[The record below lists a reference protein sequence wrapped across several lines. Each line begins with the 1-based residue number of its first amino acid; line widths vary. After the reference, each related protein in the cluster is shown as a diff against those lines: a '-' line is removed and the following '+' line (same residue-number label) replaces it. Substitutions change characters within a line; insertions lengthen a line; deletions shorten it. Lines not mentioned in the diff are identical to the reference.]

1 MDLEQSLAREAPGC
15 EDRPPVALAPGH
27 NGVCR
32 AEAAGTAGAAVAA
45 DPDPA
50 ALLAAIATRRD
61 REAFKQLFAQFAP
74 RVKAFARRSGADGQV
89 AEDLAQDVM
98 LTVWRRAGQYDRDKA
113 AASTWIFTIARNRRI
128 DMLRREA
135 RPDFDP
141 QDPSLKAE
149 EGPPADERLHG
160 RRQAR
165 ALRRAVDRLPEEQAE
180 LMRLAYFEDKSH
192 GVIAEELDLPLGTV
206 KSRLRLAMRKLRD
219 MMKDR
224 D

>member
-1 MDLEQSLAREAPGC
+1 
-15 EDRPPVALAPGH
+15 
-27 NGVCR
+27 
-32 AEAAGTAGAAVAA
+32 
-45 DPDPA
+45 
-50 ALLAAIATRRD
+50 
-61 REAFKQLFAQFAP
+61 
-74 RVKAFARRSGADGQV
+74 VKAFARRSGADAQV

-141 QDPSLKAE
+141 EDPSLKAE

-160 RRQAR
+160 HRQAHT
-165 ALRRAVDRLPEEQAE
+165 LRRAVDRLPEEQAE

-192 GVIAEELDLPLGTV
+192 GVIAEELELPLGTV

>member
-1 MDLEQSLAREAPGC
+1 MSLEQSVGREGPARE
-15 EDRPPVALAPGH
+15 EWPPAALAPVDGG
-27 NGVCR
+27 NRRGD
-32 AEAAGTAGAAVAA
+32 AAA
-45 DPDPA
+45 PDPA
-50 ALLAAIATRRD
+50 ALLAAIAGHQD
-61 REAFKQLFAQFAP
+61 RESFKQLFAHFAP
-74 RVKAFARRSGADGQV
+74 RVKAFARRSGADAQV

-128 DMLRREA
+128 DMLRRES

-141 QDPSLKAE
+141 EDPSLKAE
-149 EGPPADERLHG
+149 AGPPADERLHS

-165 ALRRAVDRLPEEQAE
+165 DLRRAVDRLPEEQAE

-192 GVIAEELDLPLGTV
+192 GVIAEELELPLGTV
-206 KSRLRLAMRKLRD
+206 KSRLRLAMRKLRN
-219 MMKDR
+219 MMKDQ

>member
-1 MDLEQSLAREAPGC
+1 MSLEQSLAREGPGREGC
-15 EDRPPVALAPGH
+15 PPVALTPVESGDRR
-27 NGVCR
+27 GG
-32 AEAAGTAGAAVAA
+32 EAAA
-45 DPDPA
+45 PDPA
-50 ALLAAIATRRD
+50 VLLAAIAAHQD

-74 RVKAFARRSGADGQV
+74 RVKAFARRSGADAQV

-128 DMLRREA
+128 DLLRREA

-141 QDPSLKAE
+141 EDPSLKAE
-149 EGPPADERLHG
+149 EGPPADDRLHS

-165 ALRRAVDRLPEEQAE
+165 ALRGAVERLPEEQAE

-192 GVIAEELDLPLGTV
+192 GVIAEELELPLGTV
-206 KSRLRLAMRKLRD
+206 KSRIRLAMRKLRD
-219 MMKDR
+219 MMKER

>member
-1 MDLEQSLAREAPGC
+1 LPL
-15 EDRPPVALAPGH
+15 ALAPVDDGDR
-27 NGVCR
+27 GG
-32 AEAAGTAGAAVAA
+32 EAAGAPTVAAAAAA
-45 DPDPA
+45 DPG
-50 ALLAAIATRRD
+50 ALLAAIATRQD
-61 REAFKQLFAQFAP
+61 REAFKELFAHFAP
-74 RVKAFARRSGADGQV
+74 RVKAFARRSGADAQV

-141 QDPSLKAE
+141 EDPSLKAE
-149 EGPPADERLHG
+149 AGAPADDRLHG
-160 RRQAR
+160 RRQAC
-165 ALRRAVDRLPEEQAE
+165 ALRLAVDRLPEEQAE

-192 GVIAEELDLPLGTV
+192 GVIAEELALPLGTV
-206 KSRLRLAMRKLRD
+206 KSRIRLAMRKLRD

>member
-1 MDLEQSLAREAPGC
+1 MHPEPTAEHFATLLE
-15 EDRPPVALAPGH
+15 
-27 NGVCR
+27 
-32 AEAAGTAGAAVAA
+32 AVA
-45 DPDPA
+45 DKH
-50 ALLAAIATRRD
+50 D
-61 REAFKQLFAQFAP
+61 RTAFGELYDHFAP
-74 RVKAFARRSGADGQV
+74 RLKGYLRRRGSDAGQ
-89 AEDLAQDVM
+89 AEELVQEVM
-98 LTVWRRAGQYDRDKA
+98 LTVWRKAGLYDRA
-113 AASTWIFTIARNRRI
+113 QANVSTWIFTIARNRRI

-141 QDPSLKAE
+141 EDPSLKAE

-192 GVIAEELDLPLGTV
+192 GIIAEELELPLGTV
-206 KSRLRLAMRKLRD
+206 KSRLRLAMRKLRN